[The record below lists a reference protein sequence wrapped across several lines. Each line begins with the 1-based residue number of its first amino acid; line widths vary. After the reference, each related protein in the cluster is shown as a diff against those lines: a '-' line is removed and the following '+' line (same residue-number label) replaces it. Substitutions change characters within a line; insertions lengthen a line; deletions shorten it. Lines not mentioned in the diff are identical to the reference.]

1 MSSNSISSHCPLF
14 PLSSNQCCWLTSA
27 TSIIF
32 PMIKLWDHRDSNT
45 GVPVKTSMLPLC
57 YGAPSFCSVSSISPN
72 GPLGHKFQV
81 SANSSAKFTLS
92 EVTTASPSSNRLS
105 PSTRTPAG
113 GRSAGQCWASAAGLA
128 WPPWLGRS
136 TLAEATMGTHFSDP
150 SRSSILWITSKI
162 FYSVVY
168 SQSQASEPSYKELN

>member
-1 MSSNSISSHCPLF
+1 MGSITIF
-14 PLSSNQCCWLTSA
+14 KPLSTFLQPVLLINLSNIDNFSFDKTLGSSGFKHGGAGQDKYATSA
-27 TSIIF
+27 LCS
-32 PMIKLWDHRDSNT
+32 P
-45 GVPVKTSMLPLC
+45 PV
-57 YGAPSFCSVSSISPN
+57 FSSINPN

-92 EVTTASPSSNRLS
+92 EVTTASPSSSQLS

-113 GRSAGQCWASAAGLA
+113 GRSAGQCWASAAGSA

-150 SRSSILWITSKI
+150 SRSSILWIASKI
-162 FYSVVY
+162 FS
-168 SQSQASEPSYKELN
+168 